1 MEPPDRRISSLS
13 IAQTVPRQT
22 PQTEFGPAFARAA
35 REVVRTGA
43 GLVGG
48 MLPAGVISSAAVSS
62 TLRGAVSAAVPSPL
76 ALTASATGGTAA
88 TGGMAATSARATSAA
103 GTTSGS
109 PTGQGDAWDML
120 EAQKLMSAEGQKFNM
135 AYLSL
140 QNEMQKES
148 REHNAISNIMKVR
161 HDSAKAAINN
171 IR

>member
-1 MEPPDRRISSLS
+1 MDSDRRISSLS

-22 PQTEFGPAFARAA
+22 PQTDFGPTFARAA

-48 MLPAGVISSAAVSS
+48 MLPAGVISSAAVAG
-62 TLRGAVSAAVPSPL
+62 LRGAVSAAVPSPM
-76 ALTASATGGTAA
+76 ALTASATGGA
-88 TGGMAATSARATSAA
+88 SAA
-103 GTTSGS
+103 GATTSTMSTHATATGTTAGAT
-109 PTGQGDAWDML
+109 TGQGDAWDLM
-120 EAQKLMSAEGQKFNM
+120 EAQRLMNAEGQKFNV
-135 AYLSL
+135 AYLTL

>member
-1 MEPPDRRISSLS
+1 MDPDRRISSLS

-22 PQTEFGPAFARAA
+22 PQTDFGPTFARAA

-48 MLPAGVISSAAVSS
+48 MLPAGVISSAAV
-62 TLRGAVSAAVPSPL
+62 TGLRGAVSAAVPSPM
-76 ALTASATGGTAA
+76 ALTASATGGASA
-88 TGGMAATSARATSAA
+88 TGASTSAMSAHAT
-103 GTTSGS
+103 GTTAGAT
-109 PTGQGDAWDML
+109 TGQGDAWDLM
-120 EAQKLMSAEGQKFNM
+120 EAQKLMNAEGQKFNV
-135 AYLSL
+135 AYLAL

>member
-1 MEPPDRRISSLS
+1 LDHDRRIPSLS
-13 IAQTVPRQT
+13 IAPSIERQT
-22 PQTEFGPAFARAA
+22 PKTEFGPTLARAA
-35 REVVRTGA
+35 REVVTSGA

-48 MLPAGVISSAAVSS
+48 MLPSGPISSAVVS
-62 TLRGAVSAAVPSPL
+62 TLRGTVSAVVPSGGM
-76 ALTASATGGTAA
+76 ASAAAAVGGSSAVGSAATASTRAGSTGTAA
-88 TGGMAATSARATSAA
+88 
-103 GTTSGS
+103 
-109 PTGQGDAWDML
+109 TGQGDAWDLL
-120 EAQKLMSAEGQKFNM
+120 EAQKLMAADGQKFNA

>member
-22 PQTEFGPAFARAA
+22 PQTDFGPTFARAA

-76 ALTASATGGTAA
+76 ALTASAAG
-88 TGGMAATSARATSAA
+88 GGMSATSARATSAA
-103 GTTSGS
+103 GTTAGTA
-109 PTGQGDAWDML
+109 TGQGDAWDML

>member
-22 PQTEFGPAFARAA
+22 PQTDFGPTFARAA

-76 ALTASATGGTAA
+76 ALTASAAGGTAV
-88 TGGMAATSARATSAA
+88 GSMPATSARATSAVGTTA
-103 GTTSGS
+103 GTA
-109 PTGQGDAWDML
+109 TGQGDAWDML

>member
-1 MEPPDRRISSLS
+1 MEDRRIPSLS
-13 IAQTVPRQT
+13 IAPSIERQT
-22 PQTEFGPAFARAA
+22 PKTEFGPTLARAA

-48 MLPAGVISSAAVSS
+48 MLPSGAISSAVVS
-62 TLRGAVSAAVPSPL
+62 TLAGTVSAAVPAEAVSSV
-76 ALTASATGGTAA
+76 SATGGASA
-88 TGGMAATSARATSAA
+88 MSARSSA
-103 GTTSGS
+103 GTTAGTGAAT
-109 PTGQGDAWDML
+109 TGQGDAWDLL
-120 EAQKLMSAEGQKFNM
+120 EAQKLMAADGQKFNM

-140 QNEMQKES
+140 QNAMQKES

>member
-1 MEPPDRRISSLS
+1 MEDRRIPSLS
-13 IAQTVPRQT
+13 IAPSIERQT
-22 PQTEFGPAFARAA
+22 PKTEFGPTLARAA

-48 MLPAGVISSAAVSS
+48 MLPSGAISSAVVASLAG
-62 TLRGAVSAAVPSPL
+62 TVSAAVPAEAMSSVP
-76 ALTASATGGTAA
+76 AAGGASA
-88 TGGMAATSARATSAA
+88 MSARAATAGSAA
-103 GTTSGS
+103 STGSGA
-109 PTGQGDAWDML
+109 TGKGEAWDLL
-120 EAQKLMSAEGQKFNM
+120 EAQRLMAADGQKFNM

>member
-1 MEPPDRRISSLS
+1 MEDRRIPSLS
-13 IAQTVPRQT
+13 IAPSIERQT
-22 PQTEFGPAFARAA
+22 PKTEFGPTLARAA

-48 MLPAGVISSAAVSS
+48 MLPSGPISSAVVSS
-62 TLRGAVSAAVPSPL
+62 LSGTVSAAVPVEAVSSVP
-76 ALTASATGGTAA
+76 AAGGASA
-88 TGGMAATSARATSAA
+88 MSARASTAGLAA
-103 GTTSGS
+103 S
-109 PTGQGDAWDML
+109 TGKGDAWDLL
-120 EAQKLMSAEGQKFNM
+120 EAQKLMAEDGQKFNV

>member
-1 MEPPDRRISSLS
+1 MDPDRRISSLS

-22 PQTEFGPAFARAA
+22 PQTDFGPTFARAA

-48 MLPAGVISSAAVSS
+48 MLPAGVISSAAVAG
-62 TLRGAVSAAVPSPL
+62 LRGAVSAAVPSPM
-76 ALTASATGGTAA
+76 ALTASATGGASAA
-88 TGGMAATSARATSAA
+88 GASTSAMSAHATAA
-103 GTTSGS
+103 GTTAGA
-109 PTGQGDAWDML
+109 TGQGDAWDLM
-120 EAQKLMSAEGQKFNM
+120 EAQKLMNAEGQKFNV
-135 AYLSL
+135 AYLAL

>member
-1 MEPPDRRISSLS
+1 MEQDRRIPSLS
-13 IAQTVPRQT
+13 IAPSVARQT
-22 PQTEFGPAFARAA
+22 PQTDFGPTFARAV

-48 MLPAGVISSAAVSS
+48 MLPSGPISSAVVS
-62 TLRGAVSAAVPSPL
+62 TLRGTVSAAVPAEAAASVSVAGGL
-76 ALTASATGGTAA
+76 SSVGSAATMSSRGSSAGATAGTGASAA
-88 TGGMAATSARATSAA
+88 
-103 GTTSGS
+103 
-109 PTGQGDAWDML
+109 GQGDAWDLL
-120 EAQKLMSAEGQKFNM
+120 EAQKLMAADGQKFNM
-135 AYLSL
+135 AYLAL

>member
-1 MEPPDRRISSLS
+1 MDPDRRISSLS

-22 PQTEFGPAFARAA
+22 PQTDFGPTFARAA

-48 MLPAGVISSAAVSS
+48 MLPAGVISSAAVAG
-62 TLRGAVSAAVPSPL
+62 LRGAVSAAVPSPM
-76 ALTASATGGTAA
+76 ALTASAAGGASATGASTSAMSAHATGTTAGGT
-88 TGGMAATSARATSAA
+88 
-103 GTTSGS
+103 
-109 PTGQGDAWDML
+109 TGQGDAWDLM
-120 EAQKLMSAEGQKFNM
+120 EAQKLMNAEGQKFNV
-135 AYLSL
+135 AYLAL

>member
-1 MEPPDRRISSLS
+1 MDPDRRISSLS

-22 PQTEFGPAFARAA
+22 PQTDFGPTFARAA

-48 MLPAGVISSAAVSS
+48 MLPAGVISSAAVAG
-62 TLRGAVSAAVPSPL
+62 LRGAVSAAVPSPM
-76 ALTASATGGTAA
+76 ALTASATGGASSTGASSSAMSAHA
-88 TGGMAATSARATSAA
+88 TAA
-103 GTTSGS
+103 GTTAGA
-109 PTGQGDAWDML
+109 TGQGDAWDLM
-120 EAQKLMSAEGQKFNM
+120 EAQKLMNAEGQKFNV
-135 AYLSL
+135 AYLAL

>member
-1 MEPPDRRISSLS
+1 MEDRRIPSLS
-13 IAQTVPRQT
+13 IAPSIERQT
-22 PQTEFGPAFARAA
+22 PKTEFGPTLARAA

-48 MLPAGVISSAAVSS
+48 MLPSGAISSAVVSS
-62 TLRGAVSAAVPSPL
+62 LAGTVSAAVPAEAVSSVP
-76 ALTASATGGTAA
+76 ATGGASAMSARASTAGTGAAA
-88 TGGMAATSARATSAA
+88 TGKGE
-103 GTTSGS
+103 
-109 PTGQGDAWDML
+109 AWDLL
-120 EAQKLMSAEGQKFNM
+120 EAQKLMAADGQKFNV

>member
-1 MEPPDRRISSLS
+1 MEDRRIPSLS
-13 IAQTVPRQT
+13 IAPSIARQT
-22 PQTEFGPAFARAA
+22 PKTEFGPTLARAA

-48 MLPAGVISSAAVSS
+48 MLPSGPISSAVVS
-62 TLRGAVSAAVPSPL
+62 TLSGTVSAAVPVEAVSSVP
-76 ALTASATGGTAA
+76 AAGGASAP
-88 TGGMAATSARATSAA
+88 SARASTA
-103 GTTSGS
+103 GTTAS
-109 PTGQGDAWDML
+109 TGATGTGDAWDLL
-120 EAQKLMSAEGQKFNM
+120 EAQRLMAEDGQKFNV

-140 QNEMQKES
+140 QNAMQKES

>member
-1 MEPPDRRISSLS
+1 MDPDRRISSLS

-22 PQTEFGPAFARAA
+22 PQTDFGPTFARAA

-48 MLPAGVISSAAVSS
+48 MLPAGVISSAAVAG
-62 TLRGAVSAAVPSPL
+62 LRGAVSAAVPSPM
-76 ALTASATGGTAA
+76 ALTASAAGGASA
-88 TGGMAATSARATSAA
+88 TGASSSAMSARAT
-103 GTTSGS
+103 GTTAGAT
-109 PTGQGDAWDML
+109 TGQGDAWDLM
-120 EAQKLMSAEGQKFNM
+120 EAQKLMNAEGQKFNA
-135 AYLSL
+135 AYLAL

>member
-1 MEPPDRRISSLS
+1 MEDRRIPSLS
-13 IAQTVPRQT
+13 IAPSIERQT
-22 PQTEFGPAFARAA
+22 PKTEFGPTLARAA

-48 MLPAGVISSAAVSS
+48 MLPSGAISSAVVS
-62 TLRGAVSAAVPSPL
+62 TLAGTVSAAVPAEAVSSV
-76 ALTASATGGTAA
+76 SATGGASA
-88 TGGMAATSARATSAA
+88 MSARASTAGATA
-103 GTTSGS
+103 GTGAAA
-109 PTGQGDAWDML
+109 TGQGDAWDLL
-120 EAQKLMSAEGQKFNM
+120 EAQKLMAADGQKFNM